1 MDLIL
6 DIAVF
11 LIASTVVIIAAL
23 GLVKTADIIASA
35 TGWGRV
41 WVGSL
46 LLGGATSLPELV
58 TVTSA
63 VHFLSPVEGSNLALG
78 TVFGA
83 NMMNVSKLTL
93 IIALLGGRNFFQILS
108 NEQKSLNTEN
118 EDTIHLPKFL
128 DPDGDGKVSAWEWAQ
143 SILIIVGVIFC
154 CV

>member
-108 NEQKSLNTEN
+108 NEQKSLAAMEVKFFQNRQNPEPRH
-118 EDTIHLPKFL
+118 DWLHLHPYLLPSGTYLEL
-128 DPDGDGKVSAWEWAQ
+128 DP
-143 SILIIVGVIFC
+143 
-154 CV
+154 